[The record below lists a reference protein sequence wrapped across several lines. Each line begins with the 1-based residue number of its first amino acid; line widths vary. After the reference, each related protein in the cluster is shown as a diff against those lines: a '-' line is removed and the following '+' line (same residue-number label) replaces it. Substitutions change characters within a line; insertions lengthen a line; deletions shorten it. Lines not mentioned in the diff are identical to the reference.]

1 VAVIAEPEQQLAWEA
16 RQRPR
21 AAIAAIIAGFL
32 TLAGYLWAGLGLR
45 DTPRAGFLESLT
57 DAFKPGPIGTQ
68 PSLKT
73 AIFEYY
79 DEHALTIVGSA
90 TVRGPSR
97 KSEIASI
104 VPTAPATVAT
114 AASAAPTSGR

>member
-1 VAVIAEPEQQLAWEA
+1 MGLVAVTAEPEQQLAWEA

-21 AAIAAIIAGFL
+21 AAIAAIVAGFL

-45 DTPRAGFLESLT
+45 DTPARGLPRVARH
-57 DAFKPGPIGTQ
+57 ARQPGPIGTQ

-79 DEHALTIVGSA
+79 DEQRVDDRRLRHRPVASRCSPSA
-90 TVRGPSR
+90 
-97 KSEIASI
+97 
-104 VPTAPATVAT
+104 
-114 AASAAPTSGR
+114 GR